1 MVGGGHRGFG
11 MWLGMAVWVACL
23 TVPGGG
29 RASPPWDPG
38 IGLGP
43 PDEAEVFSPLPAG
56 WWAHRNDPIP
66 QVGPLR
72 IAPLAA
78 APEVRAR
85 PSLVL
90 GWLPYWTVSG
100 VTLHLG
106 QLTHLAYMGVQVA
119 PGGQLINPRH
129 WTSGALLPLI
139 EAANDAGVQVV
150 LTLICF
156 DAQVMDQVLGN
167 PAMRSDLVR
176 RVTAM
181 VVDGGG
187 AGVNVDFEGLRL
199 ARKADF
205 VAFVRELKFALDA
218 ALGVSHVSVATP
230 AVDWRGAYD
239 YDELARAADALVIM
253 GYGYHY
259 SGGSPGPISPLR
271 PSTRWGKYS
280 LEWTLDDYDRYAGV
294 ENRDRIALGLPL
306 YGHAWPVEDDRVP
319 GVATGKATSPS
330 FATCRRSGSRWG
342 WRTDVPSTT
351 PWYYIP
357 GGPTQVWCEDRAS
370 LTAKIALAARRG
382 IAGVGFWALGY
393 EEDLDDPWLALADGW
408 QEVEVPE
415 APDPGP
421 GRDASTGDTAMDVSL
436 DSGVARPDARQNAD
450 SAGPGDAGRPPGDP
464 GSEGA
469 WVDAAVAEF
478 ASIGDRGG
486 PAGDGAVIGPGPVAG
501 GCAAGGAASGAA
513 GLGPGWAAGA
523 AILLAAWFRRRRAGR
538 TASQAL
544 PCRKRAPAVVAGRR
558 EGGRTDGPASE
569 SRHRAGSHDPVA
581 FGPRIRARP
590 GRVRA
595 GGRHG
600 GTVGKDEP
608 ESDVPH

>member
-1 MVGGGHRGFG
+1 MDGGGHRGFG
-11 MWLGMAVWVACL
+11 MWLVMAAWVACL

-43 PDEAEVFSPLPAG
+43 PVEAEVFSPLPAG

-72 IAPLAA
+72 VASLAA
-78 APEVRAR
+78 APDIRAR

-119 PGGQLINPRH
+119 SGGQLVNPRH
-129 WTSGALLPLI
+129 WTSGALVPLI
-139 EAANDAGVQVV
+139 EAANGVGVQVV

-176 RVTAM
+176 RVTSM
-181 VVDGGG
+181 VADGGG

-199 ARKADF
+199 SRKADF
-205 VAFVRELKFALDA
+205 VAFVRELKQALDA

-239 YDELARAADALVIM
+239 YDELAQAADALVIM

-271 PSTRWGKYS
+271 PSARWGKYS

-294 ENRDRIALGLPL
+294 RNRDRIALGLPL

-408 QEVEVPE
+408 QAAELPE
-415 APDPGP
+415 EPDPGP
-421 GRDASTGDTAMDVSL
+421 GRDASL
-436 DSGVARPDARQNAD
+436 
-450 SAGPGDAGRPPGDP
+450 GDASTDAAPDP
-464 GSEGA
+464 GSS
-469 WVDAAVAEF
+469 VPDVRQDTNTVVAA
-478 ASIGDRGG
+478 D
-486 PAGDGAVIGPGPVAG
+486 PGRPSADPVAG
-501 GCAAGGAASGAA
+501 GSPDSVAPPDAEPSGDLAAQGGDGTVFGPGAGGGGCVAGGAAAGAA
-513 GLGPGWAAGA
+513 NLGPGWGVGA

-544 PCRKRAPAVVAGRR
+544 PCAGSALAAAVGRG
-558 EGGRTDGPASE
+558 EGGRTHGPASE
-569 SRHRAGSHDPVA
+569 SHHGAGSHDPVA

-595 GGRHG
+595 GGRHR
-600 GTVGKDEP
+600 GTVGTDEP